1 MNEDYD
7 TNMTEEEQEL
17 IRIERLSQKL
27 ERMYK
32 DMEEI
37 RRENLLFESYLIRNQ
52 KDEEKDGE

>member
-1 MNEDYD
+1 MNDDYD
-7 TNMTEEEQEL
+7 NNMTEEEQEL

-37 RRENLLFESYLIRNQ
+37 RRENLLFESYLIRN
-52 KDEEKDGE
+52 